1 MQGKKSLKALISAFM
16 LVLLAVMVAAC
27 GGGGDKGASK
37 PASGQA
43 DSGKQAASGG
53 EKKVLKVGTDA
64 AYPPFEKQGPDG
76 KPTGFDMDIIK
87 AIGEV
92 NGWDLQI
99 EHAGWDPLF
108 EDIESGKRDIGI
120 SAITINDERKKKY
133 DFSDPYFDAYQ
144 LIMVPES
151 ANVTKVDDIKNMR
164 VAVQNGTTGAE
175 LAEKVLGKGN
185 PNLKGFDDT
194 PSAVEELYAKRVDA
208 VVADN
213 AVLADYLKT
222 SGKSG
227 YKVVKDPNVVP
238 EQYGIMVKK
247 GNKELLD
254 QINKGLKT
262 IKENGTYDKIFKQ
275 YFGEEKK

>member
-1 MQGKKSLKALISAFM
+1 MQKQKGLKALLSAFM
-16 LVLLAVMVAAC
+16 LVLLAVVVAAC
-27 GGGGDKGASK
+27 GGGDKGASK

-43 DSGKQAASGG
+43 EAGKEAASGG

-76 KPTGFDMDIIK
+76 TPVGFDIDIVK
-87 AIGEV
+87 AVAEV
-92 NGWDLQI
+92 NGWELQI

-108 EDIESGKRDIGI
+108 EDIDKGKRDIGI

-151 ANVTKVDDIKNMR
+151 ANVTKIEDIKDMR
-164 VAVQNGTTGAE
+164 VGVQSGTTGAA

-185 PNLKGFDDT
+185 AKLRGFDDT
-194 PSAVEELYAKRVDA
+194 PSAVEELYAQRVDA

-213 AVLADYLKT
+213 AVLNDFLKN
-222 SGKSG
+222 SGKAG
-227 YKVVKDPNVVP
+227 YKTVKDPNVVP
-238 EQYGIMVKK
+238 EQYGMMVKK
-247 GNKELLD
+247 GNTELVEG
-254 QINKGLKT
+254 INKGLKT
-262 IKENGTYDKIFKQ
+262 IKENGKYDEIFKQ

>member
-1 MQGKKSLKALISAFM
+1 MRTKRTMKALLFACM
-16 LVLLAVMVAAC
+16 LALMAVLVAAC
-27 GGGGDKGASK
+27 GGGGDKTANQPGQAEASK
-37 PASGQA
+37 G
-43 DSGKQAASGG
+43 AASSG
-53 EKKVLKVGTDA
+53 EKKVLRVGTDA

-76 KPTGFDMDIIK
+76 KPVGFDMDIIK
-87 AIGEV
+87 AIAEV
-92 NGWDLQI
+92 NGWEIQV

-120 SAITINDERKKKY
+120 SAITINDKRKQKY

-144 LIMVPES
+144 LIMVPENV
-151 ANVTKVDDIKNMR
+151 NVTKIEDIKNLR
-164 VAVQNGTTGAE
+164 VAVQSGTTGAA
-175 LAEKVLGKGN
+175 LAEKVMGKGN
-185 PNLKGFDDT
+185 PKLQGFDDT

-213 AVLADYLKT
+213 AVLNDFLKT

-247 GNKELLD
+247 GNKELLE

-262 IKENGTYDKIFKQ
+262 IKENGKYDEIFKK
-275 YFGEEKK
+275 YFGEQQK

>member
-1 MQGKKSLKALISAFM
+1 MPKKKGMKALFLACILM
-16 LVLLAVMVAAC
+16 LVAVMAAAC
-27 GGGGDKGASK
+27 GGGDKGSSQST
-37 PASGQA
+37 SGQA
-43 DSGKQAASGG
+43 EAGKEADAGG

-64 AYPPFEKQGPDG
+64 AYPPFEKLGPDS
-76 KPTGFDMDIIK
+76 KPVGFDMDIIK
-87 AIGEV
+87 AVAEA
-92 NGWDLQI
+92 NGWEVQI

-108 EDIESGKRDIGI
+108 EDIEQGKRDIAI
-120 SAITINDERKKKY
+120 SCITINEKRKKKY

-151 ANVTKVDDIKNMR
+151 ANVTKVEDIKNMR
-164 VAVQNGTTGAE
+164 VGVQSGTTGAA
-175 LAEKVLGKGN
+175 LAEKILGKGN
-185 PNLKGFDDT
+185 TRLKGLDDT

-208 VVADN
+208 VVGDN
-213 AVLADYLKT
+213 GVLTDFLKN
-222 SGKSG
+222 SGKAG

-254 QINKGLKT
+254 GINKGLKT
-262 IKENGTYDKIFKQ
+262 IKENGKYDEIFKQ